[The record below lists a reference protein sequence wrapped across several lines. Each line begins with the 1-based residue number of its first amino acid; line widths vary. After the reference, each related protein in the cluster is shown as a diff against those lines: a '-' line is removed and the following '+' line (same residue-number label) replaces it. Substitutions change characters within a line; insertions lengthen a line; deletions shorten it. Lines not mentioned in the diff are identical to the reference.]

1 MNHSVD
7 QGASSQMSDI
17 DRAQR
22 DLVLDERGKKEEK
35 EKPKGR
41 RNRK

>member
-1 MNHSVD
+1 MNYSVD